1 MIRVSEL
8 LGKEIVTEIGWSLGH
23 VFDVR
28 VELGRGAPRVLGL
41 VAGAPGLR
49 RRLVGEAGRQHAGI
63 LSEGI
68 VPWEAVVAIEDDRV
82 RVKEVPS
89 PAEGLGEED
98 V

>member
-28 VELGRGAPRVLGL
+28 VELGRGAPKVIGL

-49 RRLVGEAGRQHAGI
+49 RRFVGEAERRDAGI

-68 VPWEAVVAIEDDRV
+68 VPWDAVLAIEGDRV
-82 RVKEVPS
+82 RVKEVAS
-89 PAEGLGEED
+89 PEEE
-98 V
+98 VE

>member
-8 LGKEIVTEIGWSLGH
+8 LGKEIVTEIGWSMGH

-28 VELGRGAPRVLGL
+28 VELGHGAPKVLGL

-49 RRLVGEAGRQHAGI
+49 RRLLGEAGRRHPGV

-68 VPWEAVVAIEDDRV
+68 VPWEAVIAIEDDRV
-82 RVKEVPS
+82 RVKEVATP
-89 PAEGLGEED
+89 EEEIE
-98 V
+98 